1 MAFYSVH
8 IQGDGPRS
16 VAEAAFVRQAF
27 SWKAFFFGPLW
38 LLLHRLWAGLA
49 LWAAGYSILIA
60 ASLTVVS
67 AGAGLFIALALQMLL
82 GLEAN
87 RLLEAKLATQG
98 YRLVEIICAPA
109 RDEAEIAFYRQFEA
123 PNGPLADIASGARG
137 GASS

>member
-8 IQGDGPRS
+8 LRGDGPQS

-38 LLLHRLWAGLA
+38 LLRHRLWAGLA

-67 AGAGLFIALALQMLL
+67 ASACLFIALALQMLL

-87 RLLEAKLATQG
+87 RLREAKLARQG
-98 YRLVEIICAPA
+98 YRLVDIIAAPA
-109 RDEAEIAFYRQFEA
+109 RDEAEIGFYRRSEA
-123 PNGPLADIASGARG
+123 PDGPLADIASVARG
-137 GASS
+137 GAGS